1 MNQQVYDI
9 AKTLHIVGISVAAGT
24 SLIDLILLQYFW
36 NIYRLQI
43 QEGVVIERLVG
54 RLQRVAA
61 VGMMLIVLSGVT
73 MMFYLHTVWA
83 PQLWFRIKMGVLIL
97 IIINGL
103 SFRRILGKRIHA
115 RVMQEST
122 VRWTQQGSLRS
133 GVTVVQLVQL
143 VFFLVIFVLSVFR
156 FN

>member
-36 NIYRLQI
+36 NIYRFRI

-61 VGMMLIVLSGVT
+61 VGLMLIVLSGVT
-73 MMFYLHTVWA
+73 MMFYLHTVWG
-83 PQLWFRIKMGVLIL
+83 PQLWFRIKMGVLLL

-103 SFRRILGKRIHA
+103 SFRRVLGKRIHA

-133 GVTVVQLVQL
+133 GVTVVQLMQL

>member
-9 AKTLHIVGISVAAGT
+9 AKTLHIVGISVAAGM
-24 SLIDLILLQYFW
+24 SLVDLILLQYFW
-36 NIYRLQI
+36 SIYRLHL

-61 VGMMLIVLSGVT
+61 VGMVLIILSGVT
-73 MMFYLHTVWA
+73 MMFYLHAVWGQ
-83 PQLWFRIKMGVLIL
+83 QLWFRIKMGVLLL
-97 IIINGL
+97 IILNGL
-103 SFRRILGKRIHA
+103 SFRRVMGKRIHA

-122 VRWTQQGSLRS
+122 VRWTEQGSLRS
-133 GVTVVQLVQL
+133 GVTLVQLAQL

>member
-9 AKTLHIVGISVAAGT
+9 AKTLHIVGISVAAGM
-24 SLIDLILLQYFW
+24 SLVDLILLQYFW
-36 NIYRLQI
+36 SIYRLHL

-61 VGMMLIVLSGVT
+61 VGMVLIILSGVT
-73 MMFYLHTVWA
+73 MMFYLHAVWGQ
-83 PQLWFRIKMGVLIL
+83 QLWFRIKMGVLLL
-97 IIINGL
+97 IILNGL
-103 SFRRILGKRIHA
+103 SFRRVMGKRIHA

-122 VRWTQQGSLRS
+122 VRWTEQGSLRA
-133 GVTVVQLVQL
+133 GVTLVQLAQL

>member
-36 NIYRLQI
+36 NIYRVRI

-61 VGMMLIVLSGVT
+61 VGLMLIVLSGVT
-73 MMFYLHTVWA
+73 MMFYLHTVWG
-83 PQLWFRIKMGVLIL
+83 PQLWFRVKMGVLLL

-103 SFRRILGKRIHA
+103 SFRRVLGKRIHA

-122 VRWTQQGSLRS
+122 VRWTQQGSLQS

-143 VFFLVIFVLSVFR
+143 VFFVVIFVLSVFR

>member
-73 MMFYLHTVWA
+73 MMFYLHAVWG
-83 PQLWFRIKMGVLIL
+83 PQLWFRIKMGVLLL

-143 VFFLVIFVLSVFR
+143 AFFLVIFVLSVFR

>member
-36 NIYRLQI
+36 NIYRLRI

-61 VGMMLIVLSGVT
+61 VGLMLIVLSGVT
-73 MMFYLHTVWA
+73 MMFYLHTVWG
-83 PQLWFRIKMGVLIL
+83 PQLWFRVKMGLLLL

-103 SFRRILGKRIHA
+103 SFRRVLGKRIHA

-133 GVTVVQLVQL
+133 GVTVVQLMQL